1 MWCFDQTYE
10 KKIQT
15 ISILIALTAI
25 TLFLNG
31 CSNVSM
37 SQLDSDVQKEL
48 RMIDIEEIS
57 SREGQLYNRE
67 LRKLLHVGGK
77 ANVKYTLKST
87 ISYGSSGTLSSELN
101 KMTMEAFFTLY
112 DQEEGKILISDSV
125 FGDATL
131 GTVSS
136 LFGQSK
142 AETHAKERLAMTLA
156 QRVTHRLQLYFL
168 NPTLYFQELET
179 KPKVE

>member
-31 CSNVSM
+31 CNNVSM

-77 ANVKYTLKST
+77 N
-87 ISYGSSGTLSSELN
+87 
-101 KMTMEAFFTLY
+101 
-112 DQEEGKILISDSV
+112 
-125 FGDATL
+125 
-131 GTVSS
+131 
-136 LFGQSK
+136 
-142 AETHAKERLAMTLA
+142 
-156 QRVTHRLQLYFL
+156 
-168 NPTLYFQELET
+168 
-179 KPKVE
+179 KPKEILVW